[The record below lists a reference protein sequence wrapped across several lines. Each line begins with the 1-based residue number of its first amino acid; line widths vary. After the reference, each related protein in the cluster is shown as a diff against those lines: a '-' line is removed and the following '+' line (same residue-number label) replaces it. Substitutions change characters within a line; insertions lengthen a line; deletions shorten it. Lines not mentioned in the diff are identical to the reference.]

1 MSSASDVDRRRARA
15 RFWIPIAAVLALCA
29 LTGFGAQA
37 ASIQPLEIV
46 TKNGVHVFSVEMAT
60 TDAEREKGLMYRK
73 ELPDGKGMLFDF
85 SPEQQISM
93 WMKNTFISLDMIF
106 IRADGRILR
115 IAENTEPQSL
125 AIISSGGLAKGV
137 LEVIAGTAQ
146 KYGIA
151 PGDRVAHPLFK
162 TPVEA
167 VQAAALLASPAPE
180 ACNDRASQIKRR
192 IAQPGSAAVLGT
204 AGPQQSS
211 NANPCCHTGYPRME
225 RNPASW
231 VS

>member
-1 MSSASDVDRRRARA
+1 MSFETNVDRPRVRTW
-15 RFWIPIAAVLALCA
+15 FWMSVAAVLALGA

-46 TKNGVHVFSVEMAT
+46 TKNGVQVFSVEMAT
-60 TDAEREKGLMYRK
+60 TPEEKETGLMYRK

-115 IAENTEPQSL
+115 IAENTEPQSTK
-125 AIISSGGLAKGV
+125 IISSGGPAKGV

-162 TPVEA
+162 A
-167 VQAAALLASPAPE
+167 
-180 ACNDRASQIKRR
+180 R
-192 IAQPGSAAVLGT
+192 
-204 AGPQQSS
+204 
-211 NANPCCHTGYPRME
+211 
-225 RNPASW
+225 
-231 VS
+231 